1 MGGRALYHR
10 ITDEIIALI
19 DSGTYEPESR
29 LPAERELAKK
39 FDVSRAVVREA
50 LIALHAKG
58 VIEIKVG
65 SGAYILK
72 KSKYGLYGL
81 PKFGPLELVEARAL
95 IEAEAAAL
103 AAPVITEEDILK
115 LESYVEIMSGREESD
130 MAPMQADAAFHHTIA
145 RATNNKVMILVIESM
160 WTMRTETNL
169 LKKIYN
175 KIQEEG
181 RDEIEYDHQAIL
193 AALKARNASAARN
206 AMRAH
211 FSRLIEALLTA
222 SEEEAYEEIK
232 RKAAEHRS
240 RFLSNA

>member
-1 MGGRALYHR
+1 
-10 ITDEIIALI
+10 
-19 DSGTYEPESR
+19 
-29 LPAERELAKK
+29 
-39 FDVSRAVVREA
+39 
-50 LIALHAKG
+50 
-58 VIEIKVG
+58 
-65 SGAYILK
+65 
-72 KSKYGLYGL
+72 
-81 PKFGPLELVEARAL
+81 
-95 IEAEAAAL
+95 
-103 AAPVITEEDILK
+103 
-115 LESYVEIMSGREESD
+115 
-130 MAPMQADAAFHHTIA
+130 
-145 RATNNKVMILVIESM
+145 
-160 WTMRTETNL
+160 MRTETNL

-193 AALKARNASAARN
+193 AALKALNASAARN